1 MERDRQE
8 ASLGGESGFD
18 SFSDFGRIGRRA
30 WLEAFDNFA
39 IPADQELAEIPFD
52 VTGEWGFLS
61 GESDIKRMTF
71 RTVDVDFVEE
81 RKSDAV
87 FLGAE
92 LLDLLIVAGFLA
104 TELVTR
110 KSEHGE
116 SFGFVFF
123 VHGFERFVL
132 GSQTPRSRARKIQSQ
147 RIR

>member
-1 MERDRQE
+1 MGRDRQE
-8 ASLGGESGFD
+8 PSLGGESGFD
-18 SFSDFGRIGRRA
+18 SFSDFGRIGGRA
-30 WLEAFDNFA
+30 WLEALDNFG
-39 IPADQELAEIPFD
+39 IPADPEIAAIPLD
-52 VTGEWGFLS
+52 VTRDWGILS
-61 GESDIKRMTF
+61 RERDIKRMTF

-132 GSQTPRSRARKIQSQ
+132 GSQTAL
-147 RIR
+147 